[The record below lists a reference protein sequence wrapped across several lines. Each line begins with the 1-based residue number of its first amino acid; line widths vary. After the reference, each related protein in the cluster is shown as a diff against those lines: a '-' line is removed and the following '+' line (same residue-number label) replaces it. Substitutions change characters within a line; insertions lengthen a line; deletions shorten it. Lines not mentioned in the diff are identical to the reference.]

1 MVRVDIKPDLLRWA
15 YERAGLTAEALA
27 GTFPHLKAW
36 ELGEERPTLKQL
48 ERFAKATHAPIGFL
62 FLPAPPEEK
71 APIPDFR
78 TVANKEVPRPS
89 PDLLETVYLCEQR
102 QEWYRDSARYRGE
115 SALRFVGSLTLDT
128 PVEEAAATIAKELD
142 FRVHERR
149 DLPGWAAALRRFVE
163 QAEEAGVLVMVNG
176 VVGNNNKRKLDPH
189 EFRGFVLSDPVAPL
203 VFINGA
209 DAKAAQTF
217 TLAHELAHLWLG
229 RSGISNAGLV
239 PSTTNAIER
248 WCNQVAAELLVPLAA
263 LRADYDK
270 HADVAGQVAR
280 LARDFKVSKLVV
292 LRRLYDARALN
303 RARFSELFESE
314 MKTLHAAKP
323 EGGGNFYL
331 TESVRVSKRF
341 GRALIGSALEGQ
353 TLYRDALRLLSLSKL
368 STFHELGKALGVA

>member
-1 MVRVDIKPDLLRWA
+1 MVRVDVKPDLLRWA
-15 YERAGLTAEALA
+15 YERAGLSAEALA
-27 GTFPHLKAW
+27 GAFPRLKAW
-36 ELGEERPTLKQL
+36 EIGEERPTLKQL

-62 FLPAPPEEK
+62 FLPAPPEEQ

-78 TVANKEVPRPS
+78 TMANKDVPRPS

-115 SALRFVGSLTLDT
+115 SALPFVGSLGLDT
-128 PVEEAAATIAKELD
+128 PVVEAAATIATALD
-142 FRVHERR
+142 FRVDERR
-149 DLPGWAAALRRFVE
+149 DLSGWAAALRRFID
-163 QAEEAGVLVMVNG
+163 QAEEAGVLVMVSG
-176 VVGNNNKRKLDPH
+176 VVGNSNKRKLDPN
-189 EFRGFVLSDPVAPL
+189 EFRGVALSDLVAPL

-209 DAKAAQTF
+209 DTKAAQIF

-229 RSGISNAGLV
+229 RSGISNAGLQ
-239 PSTTNAIER
+239 PSTTNAVER
-248 WCNQVAAELLVPLAA
+248 WCNEVAAELLVPLAA
-263 LRADYDK
+263 LKANYDTR
-270 HADVAGQVAR
+270 ADVASEVAR

-303 RARFSELFESE
+303 RSRFSEMFASE
-314 MKTLHAAKP
+314 MNAHRSVKP
-323 EGGGNFYL
+323 DGGGNFYL

-341 GRALIGSALEGQ
+341 GRALIASALEGQ